1 MYKILVVDDQA
12 LTATY
17 IQAVLKTRG
26 IKATVCSTAEEALKT
41 FREQPH
47 DLVLTDL
54 RMEPMDGLGLV
65 RELRAMGSQV
75 PVVVMTG
82 FKTIA
87 SAGESLKLGVFDYVT
102 KPLEVRELLKTVTRA
117 LALSQARSGFVD
129 LDLIVPAHQV
139 FEGMVAASVSMCR
152 IIEDITRI
160 ADHDQTVF
168 ILGEEG
174 VGRSLAAQA
183 IHQRSR
189 RRNMPFVRIT
199 QETRCESNPKAF
211 ATMVKEAGTVF
222 VDEIAG
228 VPMKVQES
236 LAEALPQKAPPPAEA
251 QKGDAAKAP
260 TPKPALQTRLVA
272 SCVGEVPTGR
282 MAEAIHADLAA
293 RLAGGATLAIPPLRE
308 RAEDMVPLLYRLL
321 KKDRGAAATLP
332 KVEMEVFDIFEH
344 YAWPG
349 NVSEFEDA
357 VRCMAAGEKDGCLV
371 AEALPVSVRKGAGV
385 PKDRGDRDLDSE
397 FLKGSALVK
406 FLREAGQR
414 ELMSRL
420 AKGGDAA
427 DKG

>member
-26 IKATVCSTAEEALKT
+26 MKATVCSTAEVALKA

-129 LDLIVPAHQV
+129 LELIVPAHQV
-139 FEGMVAASVSMCR
+139 FEGMVAASASMGR
-152 IIEDITRI
+152 IMEDITRI

-174 VGRSLAAQA
+174 VGRGLAAQA
-183 IHQRSR
+183 IHQRGR

-199 QETRCESNPKAF
+199 RETRCEPDPKAI
-211 ATMVKEAGTVF
+211 ANMVKDAGTVF
-222 VDEIAG
+222 VDEVAC
-228 VPMKVQES
+228 VPLKVQEA
-236 LAEALPQKAPPPAEA
+236 LAGALPQKAPPPAEA
-251 QKGDAAKAP
+251 QKADAAKAP
-260 TPKPALQTRLVA
+260 PPKPALQTRLIA
-272 SCVGEVPTGR
+272 SSVGEIQAGR
-282 MAEAIHADLAA
+282 MAEAIHAELAA

-308 RAEDMVPLLYRLL
+308 RADDLVPLLYRLL
-321 KKDRGAAATLP
+321 EKERGPDAALP

-357 VRCMAAGEKDGCLV
+357 VRCMVAGEKDGRLV
-371 AEALPVSVRKGAGV
+371 AESLPVSVRKGAGV
-385 PKDRGDRDLDSE
+385 PRDRGNRDLDSE
-397 FLKGSALVK
+397 FLKGSALMK

-420 AKGGDAA
+420 AKGGEAS
-427 DKG
+427 G